1 MTSWSNEGTL
11 DLADLTIKQSVSIIL
26 SNNME
31 DFKNFDL
38 MRRYALGNMLPGE
51 RTDFEQRL
59 AHDPELSSEWQDYRL
74 IADAVT
80 DNQQG
85 SSDLNEALRAAQD
98 ELRAEGFFD
107 EIHSQIRREMAA
119 QHEAERIQT
128 VRPRARLIALP
139 RYAWLAAAASV
150 ALLLAAWLFWPR
162 PDAFDLQASLRIPP
176 TSVGYSER
184 DTSALMCQMLQE
196 GQAEEV
202 IQLYRRSTGQEIAE
216 IKLYYGLAWLQKDEY
231 SKALSIFEQIMNNP
245 NTQFQTEYQA
255 RYYAARCYF
264 LLGEKAKWRAA
275 LEKVADDR
283 AKGDGQKSNMAER
296 AAANLGR

>member
-1 MTSWSNEGTL
+1 
-11 DLADLTIKQSVSIIL
+11 
-26 SNNME
+26 ME

-38 MRRYALGNMLPGE
+38 MRRYALGNMPPSE

-59 AHDPELSSEWQDYRL
+59 AHDPELASEWQDYRL

-85 SSDLNEALRAAQD
+85 SSGMNEALRTAQD

-107 EIHSQIRREMAA
+107 EIHGQIRREMAA

-128 VRPRARLIALP
+128 VRPRARLIALL

-150 ALLLAAWLFWPR
+150 ALLLAAWLFWAPST
-162 PDAFDLQASLRIPP
+162 AFDLQASLRIPP

-202 IQLYRRSTGQEIAE
+202 IQLYRRSTGQEIPE

-255 RYYAARCYF
+255 RYYAAQCYF